1 VFDIR
6 KGWTMGFAV
15 REITLEFAS
24 AGSADGWVAAHVPS
38 GLVVGSVT
46 WQLVVHRP
54 GAATVRLVQGYEE
67 LAVAG
72 DWHSEEL
79 PELGDATSMTVQTG
93 EAELYVGGTDPG
105 KEGPG
110 RVWKTGDSFSG

>member
-1 VFDIR
+1 
-6 KGWTMGFAV
+6 MGFAV
-15 REITLEFAS
+15 REITLEFATT
-24 AGSADGWVAAHVPS
+24 GSADAWVAAHVPS

-54 GAATVRLVQGYEE
+54 GATTVRLVQGYEE

-72 DWHSEEL
+72 DWQSEAL

-93 EAELYVGGTDPG
+93 EAELYVGGTVAG
-105 KEGPG
+105 EQGPG
-110 RVWKTGDSFSG
+110 RVWKNQDTFSG